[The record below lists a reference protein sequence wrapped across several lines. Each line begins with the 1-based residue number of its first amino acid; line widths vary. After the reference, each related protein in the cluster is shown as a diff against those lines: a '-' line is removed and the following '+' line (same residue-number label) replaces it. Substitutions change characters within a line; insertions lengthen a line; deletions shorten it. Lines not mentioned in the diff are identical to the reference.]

1 MVSFKGYCARLGG
14 NGDGDGDGSSVNYGA
29 VGGVLA
35 PPVFLDSFER
45 GILMLKPPASGALYF
60 LFFSLDDYDDWNELS
75 ECRLFNSCM
84 YEFFSDMQTTNNNNT
99 RVGMDWVGFMRK
111 TSRAL

>member
-1 MVSFKGYCARLGG
+1 MCMVCMCVCEVWFFFKGYCARLGG

-45 GILMLKPPASGALYF
+45 GIFDAETSRGP
-60 LFFSLDDYDDWNELS
+60 FFFFFFFSSLDDYDNWNELS
-75 ECRLFNSCM
+75 
-84 YEFFSDMQTTNNNNT
+84 
-99 RVGMDWVGFMRK
+99 
-111 TSRAL
+111 